1 MNDIVNQWTR
11 TFLLFQLNKILKTWK
26 IYMIWFFSRKVKLD
40 NELGQK
46 LWLVPW
52 SEVQMSKND
61 KRQGSLISMSRMS
74 LAIAGVDESSQ
85 VSTICSC
92 MQIMWPSLS
101 KGSWTY
107 ICIRNQCLSP
117 SKLITLIHVRSDVYW
132 VHHFRDFKDDKLLV
146 VDLW

>member
-1 MNDIVNQWTR
+1 M
-11 TFLLFQLNKILKTWK
+11 

-74 LAIAGVDESSQ
+74 LAITGVDESSQ

-92 MQIMWPSLS
+92 MQIS
-101 KGSWTY
+101 
-107 ICIRNQCLSP
+107 
-117 SKLITLIHVRSDVYW
+117 
-132 VHHFRDFKDDKLLV
+132 
-146 VDLW
+146 